1 MEEIVTK
8 FEQMEKIENSGIVAI
23 IRNDTNH
30 DLIQVVDAIHSGGI
44 DVVEITMTT
53 PGALDTV
60 GSVTKRYGSNL
71 LIGVGSVLDTE
82 TARMA
87 ILSGAEFIVSPI
99 TKPDVI
105 ELCNRYGK
113 VVMPGAFTP
122 TEILRAWE
130 LGADYVKVFPADIA
144 GAPYIKAVKAPLPQ
158 ISIIPTGGIGLNNAA
173 EFVTSGSAAL
183 GVGST
188 LVNKQTIAQKQFKK
202 LTEISQKLV
211 AAVKKA
217 KETQAQ

>member
-1 MEEIVTK
+1 MTK

-23 IRNDTNH
+23 IRTDTNQ
-30 DLIQVVDAIHSGGI
+30 DLLQVVDAIHSGGI
-44 DVVEITMTT
+44 DVIEITMTT

-60 GSVTKRYGSNL
+60 GSMTKRYGSNL
-71 LIGVGSVLDTE
+71 LVGAGSVLDTE
-82 TARMA
+82 TARLA
-87 ILSGAEFIVSPI
+87 ILSGADFIVSPI

-130 LGADYVKVFPADIA
+130 LGADYVKIFPADIA
-144 GAPYIKAVKAPLPQ
+144 GASYIKAVKAPLPQ
-158 ISIIPTGGIGLNNAA
+158 VSIIPTGGIGLNNAA
-173 EFVTSGSAAL
+173 EFITSGSAAL

-188 LVNKQTIAQKQFKK
+188 LVNKQTITEKQFKK

-211 AAVKKA
+211 VAVKKA

>member
-53 PGALDTV
+53 PGALDAV

-130 LGADYVKVFPADIA
+130 LGADYVKVFPADIV

-173 EFVTSGSAAL
+173 EFINSGSAAL

-188 LVNKQTIAQKQFKK
+188 LVSKQTIAQKQFKK

-217 KETQAQ
+217 KETKAQ

>member
-1 MEEIVTK
+1 MTK

-144 GAPYIKAVKAPLPQ
+144 GASYIKAVKAPLPQ
-158 ISIIPTGGIGLNNAA
+158 VSIIPTGGIGLNNAA
-173 EFVTSGSAAL
+173 EFITSGSAAL

-188 LVNKQTIAQKQFKK
+188 LVNKQTITEKQFKK

-211 AAVKKA
+211 VAVKKA

>member
-1 MEEIVTK
+1 MTK

-144 GAPYIKAVKAPLPQ
+144 GASYIKAVKAPLPQ
-158 ISIIPTGGIGLNNAA
+158 VSIIPTGGIGLNNAA

-188 LVNKQTIAQKQFKK
+188 LVNKQTITEKQFKK

-211 AAVKKA
+211 VAVKKA

>member
-1 MEEIVTK
+1 MTK

-130 LGADYVKVFPADIA
+130 LGADYVKVFPADIV

>member
-1 MEEIVTK
+1 MTK

-23 IRNDTNH
+23 IRTDTNQ
-30 DLIQVVDAIHSGGI
+30 DLLQVVDAIHSGGI
-44 DVVEITMTT
+44 DVIEITMTT

-60 GSVTKRYGSNL
+60 GSMTKRYGSNL
-71 LIGVGSVLDTE
+71 LVGAGSVLDTE
-82 TARMA
+82 TARLA
-87 ILSGAEFIVSPI
+87 ILSGADFIVSPI

-144 GAPYIKAVKAPLPQ
+144 GASYIKAVKAPLPQ
-158 ISIIPTGGIGLNNAA
+158 VSIIPTGGIGLNNAA

-217 KETQAQ
+217 KETKAQ

>member
-1 MEEIVTK
+1 MTK

-144 GAPYIKAVKAPLPQ
+144 GPPYIKAVKAPLPQ

-173 EFVTSGSAAL
+173 EFVTSGSTAL

-188 LVNKQTIAQKQFKK
+188 LVNKQTIAQRQFKK

-217 KETQAQ
+217 KETKPQ

>member
-1 MEEIVTK
+1 MTK

-60 GSVTKRYGSNL
+60 DSVTKRYGSNL

-173 EFVTSGSAAL
+173 EFVASGSAAL

-211 AAVKKA
+211 SAVKKA

>member
-1 MEEIVTK
+1 VTK

-23 IRNDTNH
+23 IRTDTNQ
-30 DLIQVVDAIHSGGI
+30 DLLQVVDAIHSGGI
-44 DVVEITMTT
+44 DVIEITMTT

-60 GSVTKRYGSNL
+60 GSMTKRYGSNL
-71 LIGVGSVLDTE
+71 LVGAGSVLDTE
-82 TARMA
+82 TARLA
-87 ILSGAEFIVSPI
+87 ILSGADFIVSPI

-144 GAPYIKAVKAPLPQ
+144 GASYIKAVKAPLPQ
-158 ISIIPTGGIGLNNAA
+158 VSIIPTGGIGLNNAA
-173 EFVTSGSAAL
+173 EFITSGSAAL

-188 LVNKQTIAQKQFKK
+188 LVNKQTITEKQFKK

-211 AAVKKA
+211 VAVKKA

>member
-1 MEEIVTK
+1 MTK

-53 PGALDTV
+53 PGALDAV

-130 LGADYVKVFPADIA
+130 LGADYVKVFPADIV

-173 EFVTSGSAAL
+173 EFINSGSAAL

-188 LVNKQTIAQKQFKK
+188 LVSKQTIAQKQFKK

-217 KETQAQ
+217 KETKAQ

>member
-1 MEEIVTK
+1 MTK

-144 GAPYIKAVKAPLPQ
+144 GPPYIKAVKAPLPQ

>member
-173 EFVTSGSAAL
+173 EFVTSGSVAL

-211 AAVKKA
+211 AAVRKA
-217 KETQAQ
+217 KETQSQ

>member
-1 MEEIVTK
+1 MTK

-60 GSVTKRYGSNL
+60 DSVTKRYGSNL

-173 EFVTSGSAAL
+173 EFVASGSAAL

-211 AAVKKA
+211 ASVKKA

>member
-1 MEEIVTK
+1 MTK

-23 IRNDTNH
+23 IRTDTNQ
-30 DLIQVVDAIHSGGI
+30 DLLQVVDAIHSGGI
-44 DVVEITMTT
+44 DVIEITMTT

-60 GSVTKRYGSNL
+60 GSMTKRYGSNL
-71 LIGVGSVLDTE
+71 LVGAGSVLDTE
-82 TARMA
+82 TARLA
-87 ILSGAEFIVSPI
+87 ILSGADFIVSPI

-144 GAPYIKAVKAPLPQ
+144 GASYIKAVKAPLPQ
-158 ISIIPTGGIGLNNAA
+158 VSIIPTGGIGLNNAA
-173 EFVTSGSAAL
+173 EFITSGSAAL

-188 LVNKQTIAQKQFKK
+188 LVSKQTIAQKQFKK

-217 KETQAQ
+217 KETKAQ

>member
-1 MEEIVTK
+1 VEEIVTK

-23 IRNDTNH
+23 IRTDTNQ
-30 DLIQVVDAIHSGGI
+30 DLLQVVDAIHSGGI
-44 DVVEITMTT
+44 DVIEITMTT

-60 GSVTKRYGSNL
+60 GSMTKRYGSNL
-71 LIGVGSVLDTE
+71 LVGAGSVLDTE
-82 TARMA
+82 TARLA
-87 ILSGAEFIVSPI
+87 ILSGADFIVSPI

-144 GAPYIKAVKAPLPQ
+144 GASYIKAVKAPLPQ
-158 ISIIPTGGIGLNNAA
+158 VSIIPTGGIGLNNAA
-173 EFVTSGSAAL
+173 EFITSGSAAL

-188 LVNKQTIAQKQFKK
+188 LVNKQTITEKQFKK

-211 AAVKKA
+211 VAVKKA

>member
-1 MEEIVTK
+1 MTK

-23 IRNDTNH
+23 IRTDTNQ
-30 DLIQVVDAIHSGGI
+30 DLLQVVDAIHSGGI
-44 DVVEITMTT
+44 DVIEITMTT

-60 GSVTKRYGSNL
+60 GSMTKRYGSNL
-71 LIGVGSVLDTE
+71 LVGAGSVLDTE
-82 TARMA
+82 TARLA
-87 ILSGAEFIVSPI
+87 ILSGADFIVSPI

-130 LGADYVKVFPADIA
+130 LGADYVKIFPADIA
-144 GAPYIKAVKAPLPQ
+144 GASYIKAVKAPLPQ
-158 ISIIPTGGIGLNNAA
+158 VSIIPTGGIGLSNAA
-173 EFVTSGSAAL
+173 EFITSGSAAL

-188 LVNKQTIAQKQFKK
+188 LVNKQTITEKQFKK

-211 AAVKKA
+211 VAVKKA

>member
-1 MEEIVTK
+1 
-8 FEQMEKIENSGIVAI
+8 
-23 IRNDTNH
+23 
-30 DLIQVVDAIHSGGI
+30 
-44 DVVEITMTT
+44 
-53 PGALDTV
+53 
-60 GSVTKRYGSNL
+60 
-71 LIGVGSVLDTE
+71 
-82 TARMA
+82 
-87 ILSGAEFIVSPI
+87 
-99 TKPDVI
+99 
-105 ELCNRYGK
+105 
-113 VVMPGAFTP
+113 MPGAFTP

-173 EFVTSGSAAL
+173 EFVASGSAAL

>member
-1 MEEIVTK
+1 MTK

-23 IRNDTNH
+23 IRTDTNQ
-30 DLIQVVDAIHSGGI
+30 DLLQVVDAIHSGGI
-44 DVVEITMTT
+44 DVIEITMTT

-60 GSVTKRYGSNL
+60 GSMTKRYGSNL
-71 LIGVGSVLDTE
+71 LVGAGSVLDTE
-82 TARMA
+82 TARLA
-87 ILSGAEFIVSPI
+87 ILSGADFIVSPI

-144 GAPYIKAVKAPLPQ
+144 GASYIKAVKAPLPQ
-158 ISIIPTGGIGLNNAA
+158 VSIIPTGGIGLNNAA
-173 EFVTSGSAAL
+173 EFITSGSAAL

-188 LVNKQTIAQKQFKK
+188 LVNKQTITEKQFKK

-211 AAVKKA
+211 VAVKKA

>member
-1 MEEIVTK
+1 MTK

-144 GAPYIKAVKAPLPQ
+144 GASYIKAVKAPLPQ
-158 ISIIPTGGIGLNNAA
+158 VSIIPTGGIGLNNAA

-211 AAVKKA
+211 SAVKKA
-217 KETQAQ
+217 KETQSQ

>member
-1 MEEIVTK
+1 MTK

-23 IRNDTNH
+23 IRTDTNQ
-30 DLIQVVDAIHSGGI
+30 DLLQVVDAIHSGGI
-44 DVVEITMTT
+44 DVIEITMTT

-60 GSVTKRYGSNL
+60 GSMTKRYGSNL
-71 LIGVGSVLDTE
+71 LVGAGSVLDTE
-82 TARMA
+82 TARLA
-87 ILSGAEFIVSPI
+87 ILSGADFIVSPI

-144 GAPYIKAVKAPLPQ
+144 GASYIKAVKAPLPQ
-158 ISIIPTGGIGLNNAA
+158 VSIIPTGGIGLNNAA
-173 EFVTSGSAAL
+173 EFITSGSAAL

-188 LVNKQTIAQKQFKK
+188 LVNKQTITAKQFKK

-211 AAVKKA
+211 VAVKKA